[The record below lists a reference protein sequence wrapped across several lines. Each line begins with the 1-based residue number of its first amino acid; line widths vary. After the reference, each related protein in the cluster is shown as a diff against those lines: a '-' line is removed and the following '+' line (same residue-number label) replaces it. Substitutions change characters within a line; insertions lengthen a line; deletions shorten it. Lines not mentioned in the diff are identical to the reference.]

1 MRSLYNGPEGCVR
14 VNQGHTDFFN
24 VDSGVRQG
32 NSLSPLLFD
41 IVLDFM
47 MKMVEIA
54 ERALE
59 STDERRLRD
68 VAYADDICLL
78 ADDLQDLKRMTET
91 IVQEG
96 GKVDLEVDTRKIET
110 MKIKTEDSNQV
121 EIESETLQEVE
132 KLV

>member
-1 MRSLYNGPEGCVR
+1 
-14 VNQGHTDFFN
+14 
-24 VDSGVRQG
+24 
-32 NSLSPLLFD
+32 
-41 IVLDFM
+41 
-47 MKMVEIA
+47 
-54 ERALE
+54 
-59 STDERRLRD
+59 
-68 VAYADDICLL
+68 
-78 ADDLQDLKRMTET
+78 MTET